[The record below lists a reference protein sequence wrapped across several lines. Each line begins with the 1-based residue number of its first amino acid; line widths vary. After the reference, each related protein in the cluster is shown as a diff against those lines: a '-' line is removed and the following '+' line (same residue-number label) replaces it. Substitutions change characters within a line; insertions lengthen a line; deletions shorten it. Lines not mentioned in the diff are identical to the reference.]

1 MLDDRVLATVIN
13 YDGIIAVVRGRMRE
27 LGITNATLEHIAG
40 LPDGYIA
47 KLLGASRIRNLGPNS
62 FDGIVQGL
70 GMKLI
75 AVEDAKAT
83 EKMRPRWTQR
93 KKSLPLLPML
103 RTPPR
108 ATWLFTPRSGRKAAL
123 ARAKKLSAA
132 ERSAISL
139 NAITTRWQREREKER
154 HRCKAAARPA

>member
-27 LGITNATLEHIAG
+27 RGITNATLEHIAG

-47 KLLGASRIRNLGPNS
+47 KLLGASRIKNLGPNS

-93 KKSLPLLPML
+93 EKALPLLAMV

-108 ATWLFTPRSGRKAAL
+108 ATWLFTPRSGREAAK
-123 ARAKKLSAA
+123 ARAKKLSAT
-132 ERSAISL
+132 ERRAIGL
-139 NAITTRWQREREKER
+139 NAINERWRREREKER
-154 HRCKAAARPA
+154 QRKTKAGAPG